1 MFIVFQSAYIE
12 RLLTFF
18 FSHTRNPC
26 IFLRARITDRISM
39 KAVQENYGIN
49 KSRLKICRKT
59 WYYSIF
65 LIEKGYNKSNALDS
79 I

>member
-26 IFLRARITDRISM
+26 ISLRARITDRISM
-39 KAVQENYGIN
+39 KAVQENNGIN
-49 KSRLKICRKT
+49 KLKLKICRKK
-59 WYYSIF
+59 YVIILYLNRERI
-65 LIEKGYNKSNALDS
+65 
-79 I
+79 